1 MGEQCQNVKTALI
14 KLERVQG
21 TFLLAQQNFPSVNA
35 SSISL
40 TDAIDEALLENMT
53 EEQAK
58 GGLNP
63 NACLKDMRCYRDW
76 LSRAYRGT
84 DSLAFIKK
92 LSEEPDI
99 RGASSLVSALEVSME
114 MDLSV
119 PGFHKALPFIAA
131 LGDIR

>member
-1 MGEQCQNVKTALI
+1 MWEQCQNVKTALI

-53 EEQAK
+53 GEQAK
-58 GGLNP
+58 GGMNP

-84 DSLAFIKK
+84 RWEEENAARYQSPTPTFKRRSLDF
-92 LSEEPDI
+92 
-99 RGASSLVSALEVSME
+99 ALISRPVYIVSMKKK
-114 MDLSV
+114 
-119 PGFHKALPFIAA
+119 G
-131 LGDIR
+131 RQ